1 MRWIPRLPAFST
13 NRKAPGQRAGTDH
26 VHVVSPGANYLC
38 CVALSPRRVGF
49 VEHQASAGARP
60 LIYRTPGPQ
69 AKNAARSAAAS
80 GPGILG
86 PDLREIR
93 AGIVHPARPD
103 PPGRGTGTGPA
114 ARPRAAVSLGSG
126 GRVRAGR
133 PGGIA
138 SYAVPVIRSEERLV
152 GNEGVGT

>member
-86 PDLREIR
+86 PADRKRVVEGKSVSVRVDL
-93 AGIVHPARPD
+93 
-103 PPGRGTGTGPA
+103 
-114 ARPRAAVSLGSG
+114 G
-126 GRVRAGR
+126 GRR
-133 PGGIA
+133 I
-138 SYAVPVIRSEERLV
+138 IK
-152 GNEGVGT
+152 

>member
-1 MRWIPRLPAFST
+1 MRISDWSSDVCSSDLGSWPWSNLSMRWIPRLPAFST

-49 VEHQASAGARP
+49 VEHQASSGARP

-103 PPGRGTGTGPA
+103 SPGRGTGNGPA
-114 ARPRAAVSLGSG
+114 PRPLAAVSLGPAGLG
-126 GRVRAGR
+126 G
-133 PGGIA
+133 
-138 SYAVPVIRSEERLV
+138 S
-152 GNEGVGT
+152 